1 MSATPT
7 HSRRAVP
14 LTAAFASLAL
24 LAAGCGSSSSSSSTT
39 TPSFRGFATAA
50 YKYAGCMRDHGL
62 AGFPDPHV
70 VDQPGRTMI
79 MQSLPPGL
87 EGTSRFAAAKAA
99 CRGILPTPT
108 NNGAPSAAQQQARE
122 RDLLAFARCLRSHG
136 LPNFPDPNSQGR
148 LTRQMVSAAGIDLQ
162 APVVLPA
169 AKACIGAANGAIT
182 GADVERAINGG
193 Q

>member
-1 MSATPT
+1 MPLTPP
-7 HSRRAVP
+7 HSRRAVLLP
-14 LTAAFASLAL
+14 AAFASLAL

-39 TPSFRGFATAA
+39 SPSFTGFATAA
-50 YKYAGCMRDHGL
+50 YKYAGCMRNHGL

-70 VDQPGRTMI
+70 VNQPPRVMI
-79 MQSLPPGL
+79 MQSVPPGL

-99 CRGILPTPT
+99 CRGILPTPKD
-108 NNGAPSAAQQQARE
+108 NPAQSAAQQQTRK
-122 RDLLAFARCLRSHG
+122 RDLLAFAQCLRSHG
-136 LPNFPDPNSQGR
+136 LPNFPDPNSEGR
-148 LTRQMVSAAGIDLQ
+148 LTLQMVSAAGVDLH
-162 APVVLPA
+162 APAVLPA